1 MKTDVALMAS
11 NILPYVAIGAVGF
24 FVLLIIT
31 VLLRR
36 AVRRWRFGD
45 KRNDVARHWKA
56 VEDLVSRGDEI
67 SLRMAIIQADAVLEL
82 ALKTRNFSGETT
94 GERLNSASK
103 MYRQLESTFR
113 ARSLRNTLVHEAGA
127 KVKNSTALWAI
138 GEFKKALVVLG
149 AL

>member
-1 MKTDVALMAS
+1 MKTDVVSIVSEALPS
-11 NILPYVAIGAVGF
+11 VAFGAVGF
-24 FVLLIIT
+24 VVLLIVT

-56 VEDLVSRGDEI
+56 VEDLVNRGDEI
-67 SLRMAIIQADAVLEL
+67 SLRMAIIQADAVLDL

-103 MYRQLESTFR
+103 MYRQLEPTFR
-113 ARSLRNTLVHEAGA
+113 ARSLRNTLVHEAGS
-127 KVKNSTALWAI
+127 KVKNSTAFWAI